1 MRNLILAISVIALIG
16 CGGEDTNNTKKSRSR
31 TKNKA
36 EASKEEGKSEDA
48 GFDKETLFGIIR
60 SIPSPLETSDLIFQ
74 LKAPFAPR
82 MLSDVDNLSSYT
94 TTDKQALNLGIY
106 GADLG
111 YANIYGE
118 KSESFNYLKVVK
130 SLADDL
136 KIGQF
141 FSFNTIKR
149 MQANANNMDSL
160 IYISQRGFDQM
171 NGYLEKQ
178 GRTDVSAQ
186 LLLGGWIESVYI
198 ATQTYKS
205 VEDEG
210 LRESI
215 AGQQVSIN
223 ELQVLIDAYRDK
235 RKFAVLIKGFD
246 NLKKIYDSVEIEVI
260 EGEETMQIIN
270 GIPTMASTTKSIA
283 KITPEQIEEITKA
296 VVELRANIIK

>member
-1 MRNLILAISVIALIG
+1 MKKLIFAVSAITLLS
-16 CGGEDTNNTKKSRSR
+16 CGGEEAAPTKARSR
-31 TKNKA
+31 TKKKA
-36 EASKEEGKSEDA
+36 EQVKNDNASDKVA
-48 GFDKETLFGIIR
+48 FDKETLFGIIR

-82 MLSDVDNLSSYT
+82 ILSDVDNLKNYT

-141 FSFNTIKR
+141 FSYETIKR

-160 IYISQRGFDQM
+160 IYISQKGFDQM

-186 LLLGGWIESVYI
+186 LLLGGWIESVYL

-205 VEDEG
+205 QEDDQ
-210 LRESI
+210 LKESI
-215 AGQQVSIN
+215 AGQQVAIN

-246 NLKKIYDSVEIEVI
+246 QLKVIFDQVVI
-260 EGEETMQIIN
+260 EEIKGEETMQIVN
-270 GIPTMASTTKSIA
+270 GVPTMMSTSQSIA
-283 KITPEQIEEITKA
+283 KITPEQIEEITSA
-296 VVELRANIIK
+296 VESLRANIIK

>member
-16 CGGEDTNNTKKSRSR
+16 CGGDETDTKKKSRSR

-36 EASKEEGKSEDA
+36 EATKENEDS

-74 LKAPFAPR
+74 LKEPFAPR
-82 MLSDVDNLSSYT
+82 MLSNVDNVSNYT

-118 KSESFNYLKVVK
+118 KSESFNYLKVVR
-130 SLADDL
+130 SLANDL

-141 FSFNTIKR
+141 FSMATILR

-205 VEDEG
+205 TEDEG
-210 LRESI
+210 LKESI
-215 AGQQVSIN
+215 AGQKISID
-223 ELQVLIDAYRDK
+223 ELQVLIDAYRNK

-246 NLKKIYDSVEIEVI
+246 NLKRIYDSVVIEVI
-260 EGEETMQIIN
+260 EGEESMQIIN
-270 GIPTMASTTKSIA
+270 GIPTMASTTTSIA
-283 KITPEQIEEITKA
+283 KITPEQIEEITKGI
-296 VVELRANIIK
+296 VELRANIIK